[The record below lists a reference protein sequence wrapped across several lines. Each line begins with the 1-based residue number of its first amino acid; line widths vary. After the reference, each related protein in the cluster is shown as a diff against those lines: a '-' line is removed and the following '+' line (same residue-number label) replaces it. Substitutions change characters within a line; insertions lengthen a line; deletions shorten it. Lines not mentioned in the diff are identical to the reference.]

1 MAAIS
6 SIDTRLKR
14 LESKTDLDNP
24 YADWTDEELSERLS
38 DLYRVILAGIG
49 GDERT
54 GYALFRDW
62 YGEPA
67 PGTLDGFIDAATGA
81 QIPGHPTYDGALQS
95 FMAHH
100 YGEEIGTFG
109 KH

>member
-1 MAAIS
+1 MAAIG

-38 DLYRVILAGIG
+38 DLYSVILAGIG

-62 YGEPA
+62 YGEPT
-67 PGTLDGFIDAATGA
+67 PGTLDGFIKATTGPRHTG
-81 QIPGHPTYDGALQS
+81 QSTYEGALLR

-100 YGEEIGTFG
+100 YGDEIGTLDR
-109 KH
+109 H